1 MLGYADLVGMR
12 PHRVDFLRQAP
23 NGLTV
28 FRFVLAAWFV
38 LAAAP
43 LRVWIVLAAGLT
55 DLLDGLI
62 ARRFGL
68 TSWTGALLDAV
79 ADKAFTLTVLLS
91 LAAWGDLAWWQ
102 VAVLLSRDIV
112 VSVIALYG
120 AANRQWPV
128 FKIAAARWPGKV
140 TTALMFA
147 LLLAATG
154 LPEAKPWL
162 LWPTMAA
169 SIAAAADYLAVSVRW
184 LRRHPARRQQAES

>member
-1 MLGYADLVGMR
+1 MR

-79 ADKAFTLTVLLS
+79 ADKAFTLTVLFS
-91 LAAWGDLAWWQ
+91 LAASGGLRWWQ
-102 VAVLLSRDIV
+102 IAVLLSRDIV

-120 AANRQWPV
+120 AANRPWPV

-147 LLLAATG
+147 LLVAATG

-162 LWPTMAA
+162 LWPTMA
-169 SIAAAADYLAVSVRW
+169 SSLAAAADYVGVFARW
-184 LRRHPARRQQAES
+184 LRRR